1 MRRRTLIAALGG
13 TVALRPLAA
22 PAQQPGKVTK
32 IGFLYPGTAEP
43 LKPRLA
49 AFSAALKAKGFVE
62 GRNISILTRVADLD
76 SGRLKPLAAEL
87 VAQSV
92 DMLAVVGRPATEAA
106 RALTRTL
113 PIVAVDLES
122 DPVASGF
129 AASLARPG
137 GNLTGLYFDFP
148 DFSSKWLE
156 LLAETV
162 PNLTRLAV
170 LWDPSGGSIQ
180 LDNLSKAAAARGVT
194 LQVFKI
200 EGPADIEPAIAAA
213 TTGKAQALM
222 ALSTPIFGTNP
233 GYLADIALKFR
244 MPAVTWFPEFAEAG
258 GLMAYGTDLINL
270 FQQLGGITA
279 KVLAGTTPADLPIER
294 PTRFQLVVNQKT
306 ARALGLTI
314 PLSVLARADQVIE

>member
-1 MRRRTLIAALGG
+1 MKRRTLVAAVGG
-13 TVALRPLAA
+13 AAAIWPLAA
-22 PAQQPGKVTK
+22 LAQQPGKVTK
-32 IGFLYPGTAEP
+32 IGLLYPGTAEP

-49 AFSAALKAKGFVE
+49 AFAGALQAKGFVE
-62 GRNISILTRVADLD
+62 GKNISILTRVADLD
-76 SGRLKPLAAEL
+76 GARLKPLAAEL
-87 VAQSV
+87 IAQSV
-92 DMLAVVGRPATEAA
+92 DMLVAVGRPATEAA
-106 RALTRTL
+106 RSLTRTL
-113 PIVAVDLES
+113 PIIAVDLES

-129 AASLARPG
+129 AASLARPN
-137 GNLTGLYFDFP
+137 GNVTGLYFDFP

-162 PNLTRLAV
+162 PNLARLAV
-170 LWDPSGGSIQ
+170 LWDPSGGSYQ
-180 LDNLSKAAAARGVT
+180 LDDLSKAATTRGVA

-200 EGPADIEPAIAAA
+200 DGPGDIEPAIAAA

-233 GYLADIALKFR
+233 GYLADLALKYR

-270 FQQLGGITA
+270 FGQLGGIVA
-279 KVLAGTTPADLPIER
+279 KVLSGTTPADLPIER

-306 ARALGLTI
+306 AHALGLTL